1 MDDDYY
7 ETTDLHIR
15 WSNEQDLV
23 FTVSPKESVASVK
36 EKIQELAPRTSD
48 KHIRLIYSGRI
59 LESSNTL
66 SHYGIGKIQRAENS
80 KAKIP
85 PPPPTYIHCSVS
97 DYRPEND
104 TTETKNSQPQITP
117 LMGFDRLREAGFTEE
132 DIRNIRTQFHHLHGT
147 TFDGENTEQTR
158 TLEEQWMENT
168 GETLPDGT
176 LAGTYK
182 EMVWGL
188 MLGFFM
194 GLICLFWFRES
205 VFTRRHQMGIIA
217 GILINLSFGVLHTY
231 V

>member
-1 MDDDYY
+1 MEDDYY
-7 ETTDLHIR
+7 ETIDLHIR

-23 FTVSPKESVASVK
+23 FTVSPHDTVSTVK
-36 EKIQELAPRTSD
+36 NKIRELAPRTSD
-48 KHIRLIYSGRI
+48 KNIRLIYAGRI
-59 LESSNTL
+59 LESSQPL
-66 SHYGIGKIQRAENS
+66 SNYNIGKIQRAENS

-85 PPPPTYIHCSVS
+85 PPPPIYIHCSVS
-97 DYRPEND
+97 DYRPEDENI
-104 TTETKNSQPQITP
+104 ESKNSQPQITP

-132 DIRNIRTQFHHLHGT
+132 DIRNIRMQFHHLHGT

-158 TLEEQWMENT
+158 NLEEQWMENT

-176 LAGTYK
+176 LTGTYK

-188 MLGFFM
+188 MLGFFL

-217 GILINLSFGVLHTY
+217 GILINLSFGVLHVY
-231 V
+231 Y